1 MRRFTRTELAVLAAG
16 AAILA
21 IHGLSFGSYLA
32 DDAAISLAYAKNL
45 AGGDG
50 LVLTPGDAP
59 VEGYSNPLWV
69 ALLTIGA
76 AAGGADR
83 PEWLLKGTGVLFGA
97 ATIGVAILLARR
109 AYGPTTP
116 QTSWVAPLLIAV
128 STPFAFWTIAGL
140 ENPLFAFLLVLA
152 ALLYLEEL
160 SDARRWAGW
169 SALVLA
175 MLALT
180 RPEGVA
186 FAAAFLVHRCVV
198 RPPPADAVQPGVA
211 VRRGAIWLS
220 VFIACAGLFLL
231 WRYWYFSA
239 WLPNTFYAK
248 VVNRDLADITAYATT
263 AADPGQR
270 YLAGFISQL
279 PVLLALAAIG
289 LFDPRRWRANLL
301 FAGIISTQA
310 LFVLYVGGD
319 WWPGFRFLTA
329 IVPLVAVLAQH
340 GIELVVQGLRL
351 RRGVLVASAVAFV
364 ACATPNL
371 RTLEEL
377 WRADPDSL
385 ISLRS
390 RLAHART
397 VKTLAAIAHLPRPS
411 YLEPD
416 IGGPSLIG
424 GLRIID
430 LAMLA
435 DVHLARFH
443 HYFPFFRQYIFEER
457 RPDFIRT
464 HSTWSRKSRLES
476 HPEFRRDYLTVWE
489 SGADGTPLKGL
500 FVRKDRFVRAA
511 TPEDVPVARFDQI
524 ALVSFE
530 PGTAEVAAGTAL
542 PFTWEW
548 RCDPACTR
556 DYRFF
561 VELAPVVRAGFK
573 PVFGWYPTARWTADD
588 VVRTTQ
594 AVPLPEGIPP
604 GSYEIRVA
612 ASEPAATPQF
622 QRVATVRV
630 TSRLAAARPA
640 AASAATNA
648 PGANVDDR
656 AQDAARLLARAEQD
670 LTRRNF
676 AVAFDMLRRARALDP
691 SSAKIVHRLEDA
703 RERTAWIDYYAD
715 TRQIDRLHRMYRDEA
730 AAGALPRDPALLEK
744 LYYALLPV
752 VDLAQLPALRR
763 DTGRPAREIAIAEDG
778 LPVVTL
784 LDYRVDGGEWG
795 GRSRLVL
802 YLDVQRAPRRDYQ
815 IWIHAY
821 RSGGGPSLRRA
832 IDPAP
837 ASSAWVPGRRVE
849 SHLFDVPAGE
859 YELRAGFW
867 QPSGPA
873 RLCPAGKD
881 AACYLLLGTHRLVK

>member
-1 MRRFTRTELAVLAAG
+1 MARFTRTDVAVLAAA

-21 IHGLSFGSYLA
+21 VHALSFGSYLA

-45 AGGDG
+45 ARGYG

-69 ALLTIGA
+69 ALLAIGA
-76 AAGGADR
+76 VFRGAER
-83 PEWLLKGTGVLFGA
+83 PEWLLKGAGLLFGA
-97 ATIGVAILLARR
+97 ATIGAAILLARR
-109 AYGPTTP
+109 AYGPTP
-116 QTSWVAPLLIAV
+116 SHTSWMAPLLIAA
-128 STPFAFWTIAGL
+128 STPFAFWTVAGL

-152 ALLYLEEL
+152 ALVYLGEIA
-160 SDARRWAGW
+160 DARRWPGW
-169 SALVLA
+169 SAIVLA

-180 RPEGVA
+180 RPEGIA
-186 FAAAFLVHRCVV
+186 FAVAFLVHRCIV
-198 RPPPADAVQPGVA
+198 RTPAAASAEVGDS

-220 VFIACAGLFLL
+220 VFIACTGLFFL

-239 WLPNTFYAK
+239 WLPNTFHAK
-248 VVNRDLADITAYATT
+248 VVDRDLTAIAAYAS
-263 AADPGQR
+263 AAGDPGRR
-270 YLAGFISQL
+270 YLVGFMSQL
-279 PVLLALAAIG
+279 AVLIALAVLG
-289 LFDPRRWRANLL
+289 LFDPRRWRASLL
-301 FAGIISTQA
+301 FAGIIATQG

-329 IVPLVAVLAQH
+329 IVPIVAVLAQH
-340 GIELVVQGLRL
+340 GLELVTQGLRV
-351 RRGVLVASAVAFV
+351 RRGALVAAVVAFV
-364 ACATPNL
+364 ACATPNV

-377 WRADPDSL
+377 WRVDPDSL

-397 VKTLAAIAHLPRPS
+397 VKTLAAIAHLPQPS

-464 HSTWSRKSRLES
+464 HSIWSRTSRLAS

-489 SGADGTPLKGL
+489 SGGGDAPLEGL

-511 TPEDVPVARFDQI
+511 TPEDVPIARFGEI

-530 PGTAEVAAGTAL
+530 PGAVDGHAGTAL

-556 DYRFF
+556 EYRFF
-561 VELAPVVRAGFK
+561 IELAPGVRAGFK
-573 PVFGWYPTARWTADD
+573 PVFGWYPTVRWSADD

-594 AVPLPEGIPP
+594 AVALPEGIAP

-612 ASEPAATPQF
+612 ASEPDATPPF

-630 TSRLAAARPA
+630 SSPLPVARAAGAPA
-640 AASAATNA
+640 GTGA
-648 PGANVDDR
+648 PADGVDSR
-656 AQDAARLLARAEQD
+656 AQAARLLARAEQEVSG
-670 LTRRNF
+670 RNY
-676 AVAFDMLRRARALDP
+676 AAAFDTLRRARALDP
-691 SSAKIVHRLEDA
+691 SSARIAHRLEDA
-703 RERTAWIDYYAD
+703 RERTAWIEYYAD
-715 TRQIDRLHRMYRDEA
+715 TRQIDRLRRMYRHEA

-744 LYYALLPV
+744 LYYALLPAV
-752 VDLAQLPALRR
+752 GVAELAALRR
-763 DTGRPAREIAIAEDG
+763 DTGRASREVPIAEDG
-778 LPVVTL
+778 RPVATL

-795 GRSRLVL
+795 GRSRLLL
-802 YLDVQRAPRRDYQ
+802 YLEVQRAPRRDYQ

-821 RSGGGPSLRRA
+821 PSGGGPPLTRA

-837 ASSAWVPGRRVE
+837 PSSAWGAGRRVE
-849 SHLFDVPAGE
+849 THLFDLPAGE

-867 QPSGPA
+867 QPSGTA
-873 RLCPAGKD
+873 RLCPNGND